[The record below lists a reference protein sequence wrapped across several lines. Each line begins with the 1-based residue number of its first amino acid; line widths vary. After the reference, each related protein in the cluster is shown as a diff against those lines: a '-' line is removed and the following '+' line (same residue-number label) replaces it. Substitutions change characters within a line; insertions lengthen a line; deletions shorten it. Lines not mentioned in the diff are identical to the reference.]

1 MKNSNL
7 FNIATLAVA
16 ASAAIHLKDAEGT
29 SLLHNEAGEPL
40 RIRLHSPGSKA
51 FGAVE
56 ARQSAR
62 AVKRMND
69 NDGKIA
75 TATADERVQETA
87 EDLAD
92 VTIGFEG
99 FTYGDGSLQGR
110 ELFLALYADQ
120 SLGFITRQVIKALG
134 DWGKFKAAS
143 AAA

>member
-1 MKNSNL
+1 MSKKL

-29 SLLHNEAGEPL
+29 TPLYNEDGEPL

-51 FGAVE
+51 FGQVE
-56 ARQSAR
+56 ARQTAR
-62 AVKRMND
+62 SVKRMND

-75 TATADERVQETA
+75 TATAEERIQETA

-92 VTIGFEG
+92 VTIALEG

-110 ELFLALYADQ
+110 AAFMALFADQ